1 MDKKS
6 VTTLTL
12 KQINKHTVYQYI
24 YRQRETSKFQIVQD
38 LNMGLSTVSQN
49 LTTLEKEGLIER
61 NGYFASTGGRKAQI
75 IRIVP
80 DLRIAIGIGILKTMF
95 HLVAVDLYG
104 EAVARETIPLA
115 YEDTPE
121 YYDTFAGEV
130 LHFIEKNE
138 YLTEKISGISIATQG
153 IISPDGSSVTYG
165 AIMGNTWMQ
174 LSDFASRLPFPC
186 HLVHDSKAAADLEL
200 WNHPELDSA
209 LVFLLNRNL
218 GGAVITNHNVHQG
231 FSMHSGSLE
240 HICVEPDGPVC
251 YCGNR
256 GCLETFCSASALE
269 LRSGLSVK
277 EFFLKLRDP
286 DSSGEHLQDIW
297 QDYLHHLAFA
307 IRNLNLLIDCPVILS
322 GYLAPYFLPEDLDR
336 LLGLINE
343 HTPFPLAKDSLLTG
357 THGQYTPAIGA
368 ALFYVKN
375 FLDT

>member
-49 LTTLEKEGLIER
+49 LTALEKEGLIER

-80 DLRIAIGIGILKTMF
+80 DLRIAIGIGILKNMF

-104 EAVARETIPLA
+104 ETVAMETIPLA

-138 YLTEKISGISIATQG
+138 YPTEKISGISIATQG

-165 AIMGNTWMQ
+165 AIMGNTRMQ

-200 WNHPELDSA
+200 WNHPQFDSA
-209 LVFLLNRNL
+209 LIFLLIKSKSRRCS
-218 GGAVITNHNVHQG
+218 NHQ
-231 FSMHSGSLE
+231 SQ
-240 HICVEPDGPVC
+240 
-251 YCGNR
+251 R
-256 GCLETFCSASALE
+256 
-269 LRSGLSVK
+269 
-277 EFFLKLRDP
+277 
-286 DSSGEHLQDIW
+286 SSGFFHAQRFSGTHLCGTGW
-297 QDYLHHLAFA
+297 SSLLL
-307 IRNLNLLIDCPVILS
+307 RESRLPGNLLFRQC
-322 GYLAPYFLPEDLDR
+322 
-336 LLGLINE
+336 
-343 HTPFPLAKDSLLTG
+343 TG
-357 THGQYTPAIGA
+357 TAQRTSSKRIFP
-368 ALFYVKN
+368 
-375 FLDT
+375 

>member
-12 KQINKHTVYQYI
+12 KQINKRTVYQYI

-80 DLRIAIGIGILKTMF
+80 DLRIAIGIGILKNMF

-104 EAVARETIPLA
+104 EAVAREMIPLA

-130 LHFIEKNE
+130 LHFIKKNE
-138 YLTEKISGISIATQG
+138 YPTEKISGISIATQG

-165 AIMGNTWMQ
+165 A
-174 LSDFASRLPFPC
+174 DFASRLPFPC

-200 WNHPELDSA
+200 WNHPKLDSA

-218 GGAVITNHNVHQG
+218 GGAVITNHSVHQG

-286 DSSGEHLQDIW
+286 NSSGEHLQDIW
-297 QDYLHHLAFA
+297 QDYLRHLAFA
-307 IRNLNLLIDCPVILS
+307 IRNLNLLI
-322 GYLAPYFLPEDLDR
+322 EDLDR
-336 LLGLINE
+336 LLALINE

-375 FLDT
+375 FLNT

>member
-1 MDKKS
+1 
-6 VTTLTL
+6 
-12 KQINKHTVYQYI
+12 
-24 YRQRETSKFQIVQD
+24 
-38 LNMGLSTVSQN
+38 MGLSTVSQN

-80 DLRIAIGIGILKTMF
+80 DLRIAIGIGILKNMF

-104 EAVARETIPLA
+104 EAVAREMIPLA

-130 LHFIEKNE
+130 LHFIKKNE
-138 YLTEKISGISIATQG
+138 YPTEKISGISIATQG

-165 AIMGNTWMQ
+165 AIMGNTRMQ

-200 WNHPELDSA
+200 WNHPKLDSA

-218 GGAVITNHNVHQG
+218 GGAVITNHSVHQG

-286 DSSGEHLQDIW
+286 NSSGEHLQDIW
-297 QDYLHHLAFA
+297 QDYLRHLAFA

-336 LLGLINE
+336 LLALINE

-375 FLDT
+375 FLNT

>member
-138 YLTEKISGISIATQG
+138 YPTEKISGISIATQG

-165 AIMGNTWMQ
+165 AIMGNTRMQ

-186 HLVHDSKAAADLEL
+186 HLVHDSKAAA
-200 WNHPELDSA
+200 
-209 LVFLLNRNL
+209 
-218 GGAVITNHNVHQG
+218 
-231 FSMHSGSLE
+231 
-240 HICVEPDGPVC
+240 
-251 YCGNR
+251 
-256 GCLETFCSASALE
+256 
-269 LRSGLSVK
+269 RSGTLESSETGQRSCLLIK
-277 EFFLKLRDP
+277 SKSRRCSNHQSQR
-286 DSSGEHLQDIW
+286 SSGFFHAQRFSGTHLCGTGW
-297 QDYLHHLAFA
+297 SSLLL
-307 IRNLNLLIDCPVILS
+307 RKSWLPGNLLFRQC
-322 GYLAPYFLPEDLDR
+322 
-336 LLGLINE
+336 
-343 HTPFPLAKDSLLTG
+343 TG
-357 THGQYTPAIGA
+357 TAQRTFSKRIFP
-368 ALFYVKN
+368 
-375 FLDT
+375 

>member
-80 DLRIAIGIGILKTMF
+80 DLRIAIGIGILKNMF

-130 LHFIEKNE
+130 LHFIEKNQ
-138 YLTEKISGISIATQG
+138 YPTEKISGISIATQG

-165 AIMGNTWMQ
+165 AIMGNTRMQ

-186 HLVHDSKAAADLEL
+186 HLMHDSKAAADLEL

-218 GGAVITNHNVHQG
+218 GGDHKPQ
-231 FSMHSGSLE
+231 
-240 HICVEPDGPVC
+240 
-251 YCGNR
+251 R
-256 GCLETFCSASALE
+256 
-269 LRSGLSVK
+269 
-277 EFFLKLRDP
+277 
-286 DSSGEHLQDIW
+286 SSGIFHAQRFPGT
-297 QDYLHHLAFA
+297 YLRGTGRSIMLL
-307 IRNLNLLIDCPVILS
+307 RKPWLSGNLLFRQC
-322 GYLAPYFLPEDLDR
+322 
-336 LLGLINE
+336 
-343 HTPFPLAKDSLLTG
+343 TG
-357 THGQYTPAIGA
+357 TAQRTSGKRIFPETA
-368 ALFYVKN
+368 
-375 FLDT
+375 

>member
-80 DLRIAIGIGILKTMF
+80 DRRIAIGIGILKNMF

-104 EAVARETIPLA
+104 EAAARETIPLA

-138 YLTEKISGISIATQG
+138 YPTEKISGISIATQG

-165 AIMGNTWMQ
+165 AIMGNTRMQ

-200 WNHPELDSA
+200 WNHPKLDSA

-218 GGAVITNHNVHQG
+218 GGAVITNHSVHQG
-231 FSMHSGSLE
+231 
-240 HICVEPDGPVC
+240 
-251 YCGNR
+251 
-256 GCLETFCSASALE
+256 
-269 LRSGLSVK
+269 
-277 EFFLKLRDP
+277 LRDVLP
-286 DSSGEHLQDIW
+286 SVVSKSSICHCSHSP
-297 QDYLHHLAFA
+297 YLLHQFHHLIGVFPAVRFHSA
-307 IRNLNLLIDCPVILS
+307 AYIERIGVQLARSINPIDGKS
-322 GYLAPYFLPEDLDR
+322 SR
-336 LLGLINE
+336 
-343 HTPFPLAKDSLLTG
+343 
-357 THGQYTPAIGA
+357 
-368 ALFYVKN
+368 
-375 FLDT
+375 

>member
-1 MDKKS
+1 
-6 VTTLTL
+6 
-12 KQINKHTVYQYI
+12 
-24 YRQRETSKFQIVQD
+24 
-38 LNMGLSTVSQN
+38 
-49 LTTLEKEGLIER
+49 
-61 NGYFASTGGRKAQI
+61 
-75 IRIVP
+75 
-80 DLRIAIGIGILKTMF
+80 MF
-95 HLVAVDLYG
+95 HITAIDLYG
-104 EAVARETIPLA
+104 NAFYTETIALP
-115 YEDTPE
+115 YSNTEE
-121 YYDTFAGEV
+121 YYRQLTDKVRE
-130 LHFIEKNE
+130 FIAENHYPE
-138 YLTEKISGISIATQG
+138 EKILGISIATQG

-165 AIMGNTWMQ
+165 AIMGNTRMQ

-200 WNHPELDSA
+200 WNHPKLDSA

-218 GGAVITNHNVHQG
+218 GGAVITNHSVHQG

-256 GCLETFCSASALE
+256 GCLETFCSANALE

-286 DSSGEHLQDIW
+286 DNSVEHLQDIW
-297 QDYLHHLAFA
+297 QDYLRHLAFA

-336 LLGLINE
+336 LLALINE

>member
-1 MDKKS
+1 
-6 VTTLTL
+6 
-12 KQINKHTVYQYI
+12 
-24 YRQRETSKFQIVQD
+24 
-38 LNMGLSTVSQN
+38 
-49 LTTLEKEGLIER
+49 
-61 NGYFASTGGRKAQI
+61 
-75 IRIVP
+75 
-80 DLRIAIGIGILKTMF
+80 
-95 HLVAVDLYG
+95 
-104 EAVARETIPLA
+104 
-115 YEDTPE
+115 
-121 YYDTFAGEV
+121 
-130 LHFIEKNE
+130 
-138 YLTEKISGISIATQG
+138 
-153 IISPDGSSVTYG
+153 
-165 AIMGNTWMQ
+165 MGNTRMQ

-186 HLVHDSKAAADLEL
+186 HLMHDSKAAADLEL

-218 GGAVITNHNVHQG
+218 GGAVITNHSVHQG

-240 HICVEPDGPVC
+240 HICVEPDGPLC

-256 GCLETFCSASALE
+256 GCLETFCSANALE
-269 LRSGLSVK
+269 LRSGLPVK
-277 EFFLKLRDP
+277 EFFPKLHDP
-286 DSSGEHLQDIW
+286 NTSEARLQGIW
-297 QDYLHHLAFA
+297 QDYLRHLAFA